1 MGGNA
6 VEELGNGTKQHK
18 VTMVNRKNCSLNGIT
33 DVIAF
38 DEKEVVLETQM
49 GTLLIKGDNMHIKRL
64 TLDQGEVEIDGSI
77 DSYIYS
83 GKKVREERESL
94 FGRLFR

>member
-1 MGGNA
+1 MEDLNSGSRR
-6 VEELGNGTKQHK
+6 QHK
-18 VTMVNRKNCSLNGIT
+18 MVMVNRKNCSLTGVT

-64 TLDQGEVEIDGSI
+64 TLDQGEVDIDGSI
-77 DSYIYS
+77 DAYFYT
-83 GKKVREERESL
+83 GKKVREERESF

>member
-1 MGGNA
+1 M
-6 VEELGNGTKQHK
+6 EDLSSGTKQHK
-18 VTMVNRKNCSLNGIT
+18 VVMVNRKNCSLSGVT

-77 DSYIYS
+77 DAYLYS

>member
-1 MGGNA
+1 M
-6 VEELGNGTKQHK
+6 EELGNGTKQHK

-49 GTLLIKGDNMHIKRL
+49 GTLLIKGDDMHIKRL
-64 TLDQGEVEIDGSI
+64 TLEQGEVEIDGSI
-77 DSYIYS
+77 DAYIYS

-94 FGRLFR
+94 FGRFFR

>member
-1 MGGNA
+1 M
-6 VEELGNGTKQHK
+6 EELGNGTKQHK

-77 DSYIYS
+77 DAYLYS
-83 GKKVREERESL
+83 GKKVREERDSL

>member
-1 MGGNA
+1 M
-6 VEELGNGTKQHK
+6 EDLGNGTKQHK
-18 VTMVNRKNCSLNGIT
+18 RVMVNRKNWSLSGIC

-64 TLDQGEVEIDGSI
+64 TLEQGEVEIDGSI
-77 DSYIYS
+77 DAYLYS

>member
-1 MGGNA
+1 M
-6 VEELGNGTKQHK
+6 EDLGNGTKQHK
-18 VTMVNRKNCSLNGIT
+18 IVMVNRKNCLLSGIC

-64 TLDQGEVEIDGSI
+64 TLDQGEVDIDGSI
-77 DSYIYS
+77 DAYLYS
-83 GKKVREERESL
+83 GKKVREEKESL

>member
-77 DSYIYS
+77 DAYIYS

>member
-49 GTLLIKGDNMHIKRL
+49 GTLLIKGDDMHIKRL
-64 TLDQGEVEIDGSI
+64 TLEQGEVEIDGSI
-77 DSYIYS
+77 DAYIYS

-94 FGRLFR
+94 FGRFFR